1 MGCCCPL
8 LDRVLEYKFHSHMP
22 TTHSHSNHMST
33 SHPPRNFQVPRTPE
47 KQHHTGE
54 GSAGRG
60 IIFKLALGVVPCCKP
75 PARRKGDC
83 RPTVEVADPSVL
95 PAEHFAFAL
104 APVALEVPA
113 RAGED
118 KAREP
123 GLEPSRPGDAS

>member
-22 TTHSHSNHMST
+22 TTHSHQITCLHHTHPAT
-33 SHPPRNFQVPRTPE
+33 SKSPQPE
-47 KQHHTGE
+47 KQPHTGE

-60 IIFKLALGVVPCCKP
+60 IIFALALGVVPCCKP